1 MKLGRRERRR
11 GTPER
16 GSELSAAELALI
28 ASCGGRIRKGD
39 WRLIE
44 SVGLEQA
51 ARLRNGAPHERRTLR
66 RGGSRSGARLLS
78 SLWLVASAVTSV
90 AILRR
95 KRKNGDRPQR

>member
-1 MKLGRRERRR
+1 MKLGRSERRR
-11 GTPER
+11 GTAER

-51 ARLRNGAPHERRTLR
+51 ARLRSGTGIERRSMR
-66 RGGSRSGARLLS
+66 RGGSRSGGRLLS

-95 KRKNGDRPQR
+95 KRKSGG

>member
-1 MKLGRRERRR
+1 MKLGRSERRR

-39 WRLIE
+39 WALIE

-51 ARLRNGAPHERRTLR
+51 AGLRSAGHFRTRTGRRAEPRSRLW
-66 RGGSRSGARLLS
+66 S
-78 SLWLVASAVTSV
+78 SLWIVASAVTSV
-90 AILRR
+90 AVWRR
-95 KRKNGDRPQR
+95 KRKPVDRP